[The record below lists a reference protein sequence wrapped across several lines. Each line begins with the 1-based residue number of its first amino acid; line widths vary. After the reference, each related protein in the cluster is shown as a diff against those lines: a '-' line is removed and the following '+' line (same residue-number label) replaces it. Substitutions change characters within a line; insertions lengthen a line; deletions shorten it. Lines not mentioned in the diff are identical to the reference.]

1 MGRDQNERQEYRCCI
16 ASENSAAKLKI
27 GACSYDVS
35 VLNTSRTGFCLRVS
49 NDIAKKLRGKRRP
62 LLLYAGETWEVEL
75 KSRYSDETKFTN
87 LGVSR
92 VRDLT
97 KFKQPT
103 GWTLGL
109 FSNPSSQADPTFLAF
124 LILAFL
130 FAVIALPGIGDSL
143 GTAPKVREVI
153 KMVID

>member
-1 MGRDQNERQEYRCCI
+1 MSRDPNQRQEYRCCI

-27 GACSYDVS
+27 GTSTNDVS
-35 VLNTSRTGFCLRVS
+35 VLNTSRTGFCLRVR

-62 LLLYAGETWEVEL
+62 ILLYNGEIWEVEL
-75 KSRYSDETKFTN
+75 KSRYSDESKFTN

-97 KFKQPT
+97 QFSEPT
-103 GWTLGL
+103 SWSFGF
-109 FSNPSSQADPTFLAF
+109 FSNPTSQADPTFLAF

-130 FAVIALPGIGDSL
+130 VAVIALPGIGDSL
-143 GTAPKVREVI
+143 GTAPKVRAVI
-153 KMVID
+153 KSVID